1 MRSAAI
7 AIRLPRWEV
16 VLRGVRWRGLAGAV
30 FALLVTAVLIQPPVS
45 NHPAVR
51 AKVDP
56 ALSALARALPSRTFP
71 VIVRETRPASTFAE
85 DLVRAAGGRVSRELP
100 LVGGFAARVPGS
112 AVARL
117 SSSPVVWRVWGDAPI
132 RVAGESLHPAP
143 SLRLR
148 AEHQV
153 QR

>member
-1 MRSAAI
+1 MRGVRIRCDNSCTRRIPLFVARRSADRMRSAAI

-85 DLVRAAGGRVSRELP
+85 DLV
-100 LVGGFAARVPGS
+100 
-112 AVARL
+112 
-117 SSSPVVWRVWGDAPI
+117 
-132 RVAGESLHPAP
+132 
-143 SLRLR
+143 
-148 AEHQV
+148 
-153 QR
+153 